1 MDGTCLISAIELQP
15 LARHPN
21 RAMALHAFI
30 CFMSVAEVLA
40 SPKEG
45 FDPGLG
51 ACSLTT
57 APHQRR
63 VTALAMSPTSHDP
76 PGPAFSGP
84 ETMLGGTHESMNS
97 NFHDT
102 DEDLNDYARNMVGG
116 EDRDSELPL
125 EARRVQNLQNTSDG
139 ATMPEHTQAS
149 HTPAMVVCSSTPGWI
164 TSAMAQLQR
173 LRLQQQ
179 GWEPLWLAV
188 LRRIVHRGDPAYEEW
203 SRSYLRQL
211 QSEFSRHRQYHLYTE
226 ALTTQ
231 EQAWACQ
238 VEMANFQDYLEAGHA
253 SPAATQG
260 PLETLETDSHIL
272 AGYANEPDP
281 NLPYGIFHATWV
293 NSATG
298 QWGPPGTHDPRTDGS
313 VQDDADLEQDDMAL
327 FQTGSTP
334 RPNWEQ
340 LMEQLGDWF
349 HEGRQVGMAISMVR
363 ALIHAR
369 DNNRYRRWCTGPM
382 RTLGAGYPGSDGTET
397 QQTPPDFFEWANSV
411 EAHLYA
417 AYENEREPVM
427 ARRDGR
433 DDNGRERGAEATDME
448 EGGLRPT
455 VPGIG
460 PREYVTVVL
469 EEATVT
475 STMYALFDRS
485 RFGLDL
491 SDGSRIAEHYLPN
504 RVIEEIR
511 SLHEQMSQQNRL
523 ISSVALVTVL
533 RYIMCDI
540 AQVVQAADT
549 AARDSQGD
557 DSGAAPEPDEELLMQ
572 TYLATQGKDTSD
584 RRWARAMVRLQK
596 ELSGMHKSAR
606 LACIRRLQLGTP
618 SHVEGQVSTWTA
630 QFEALLVVMAADV
643 VEVEGPTEAPSG
655 WLEQWHAELVQ
666 FIPEM
671 QLVEG
676 ALEVESQVEPPA
688 GQPEQGELTDRDIE
702 QLAADQEEERERRR
716 VEAEQEGQRQE
727 EYDAMCAAEL
737 RHLEG
742 EAREYQR
749 WETEQM
755 REALGRKMLP
765 PAKRRC
771 VIRLEAASGS
781 SDRPRVLHTLS
792 LDVPEQGELH
802 LSFRASMQPDPEDVP
817 TEPGS
822 WKDDSGP
829 APQMPQDA
837 CPVHSGEK
845 PTTLQGLEFEE
856 YQALYAKWESGDMG
870 LDHIKAQFGGEVAE
884 LIQAQRAVAEAADES
899 LLRDQTGT
907 TATAL
912 DQSSNHASSQG
923 PHGCGSADAGLRL
936 STRAASAPGAVGTPR
951 LCFGAFEQ
959 VYGGWKAG
967 DRADEQ
973 VEEQFGP
980 DWLRLFRLWRRWG
993 LGGIWPH
1000 LHDILDMRADLGTG
1014 VVAPLIENRNMLGDH
1029 IKIPFVV
1036 VRAYYEQ
1043 WKQGLLDDVRLAE
1056 EYGGHWVALFHKW
1069 SEVLDVASLLA
1080 RSWAALEGLRREVEK
1095 LAEVPSDSMEQED
1108 LERNGSRCT
1117 MLSDVNGSVLS
1128 SCLLWSGSFPIGWM

>member
-1069 SEVLDVASLLA
+1069 SEVGLDAA
-1080 RSWAALEGLRREVEK
+1080 RLELSEHVEW
-1095 LAEVPSDSMEQED
+1095 
-1108 LERNGSRCT
+1108 
-1117 MLSDVNGSVLS
+1117 S
-1128 SCLLWSGSFPIGWM
+1128 SFEWDNADG